1 MPRATSIKITF
12 DDGTIL
18 IADEYTSNTIYQW
31 WLTAQTIAFIH
42 GNDYK
47 GPNLEKS
54 NPRFEFAGG
63 K

>member
-1 MPRATSIKITF
+1 MPRAINIRIEF

-18 IADEYTSNTIYQW
+18 SAGEDSANGIWSW
-31 WLTAQTIAFIH
+31 WQTAQTIAFIH

-54 NPRFEFAGG
+54 NPRLESAGG